1 MALLSA
7 GAANFTHCF
16 YGKLLSEYFRGLTE
30 EYVGYA
36 TKAQAGWDTQCQTS
50 QQDTQENNSN
60 TDESIALAS
69 IFFIGY

>member
-1 MALLSA
+1 MW
-7 GAANFTHCF
+7 HCYQQEQPISHIVF
-16 YGKLLSEYFRGLTE
+16 MENYSEYFRGLTE

-50 QQDTQENNSN
+50 QQGTQENNSN